1 MTGKELEELTEL
13 FDFEDKKAQTNPFM
27 STKVVKNASL
37 EELKS
42 NEYLDN
48 LFWKVP
54 IECQSL
60 EDIN

>member
-13 FDFEDKKAQTNPFM
+13 FDFEDKKTQSNPFM

-37 EELKS
+37 EELKA

-48 LFWKVP
+48 LYWKVP
-54 IECQSL
+54 IDHHNL

>member
-13 FDFEDKKAQTNPFM
+13 FDFEDKKSQTNPFM

-37 EELKS
+37 EELKA
-42 NEYLDN
+42 NEFLDN
-48 LFWKVP
+48 LFWKIP
-54 IECQSL
+54 IDVHSL

>member
-13 FDFEDKKAQTNPFM
+13 FDFEDKKQTNPFM

-42 NEYLDN
+42 TEFLDN

-54 IECQSL
+54 IEVRNL
-60 EDIN
+60 EELN